1 MIKLNKRLKSLRKA
15 LSLNQESFG
24 RRLGVTGTAISRME
38 IGNRTVTEQ
47 MILAIC
53 REFNVN
59 EEWLRTGNGE
69 MFLDFTEDEFSKAA
83 ALLSDDP
90 FIRSLI
96 VEYWKLDENNKKLF
110 RDFIH
115 KLSDNMRGLEESA
128 VARENPLEESSL
140 SDDDIDQAVEDYRRQ
155 LELERQATEKSE
167 ALRKNA

>member
-1 MIKLNKRLKSLRKA
+1 MNKRLKTLRKNLA
-15 LSLNQESFG
+15 LSQEAFG
-24 RRLGVTGTAISRME
+24 GRLGVTGTAISRME
-38 IGNRTVTEQ
+38 IGNRAVTEQ

-83 ALLSDDP
+83 APLSNDP

-96 VEYWKLDENNKKLF
+96 VEYWKLDENSKKLF

-115 KLSDNMRGLEESA
+115 KLSDDMRGLEQTA
-128 VARENPLEESSL
+128 ATKENTTVETSL
-140 SDDDIDQAVEDYRRQ
+140 SDDAIEREVEDYRRQ
-155 LELERQATEKSE
+155 LELERKAAEKFG